1 MMLSNLNLSS
11 LPECNFEVR
20 YVDSVLLN
28 PCAKYQRLLRMG
40 KVARIA
46 ANFSEYIANEP
57 KVSYRD
63 GRYFVFDG
71 QNTIEARK
79 TCNGGRDLPI
89 RCKVFYGHSKE
100 HEALLFAVQTGISS
114 ELTAGEQL
122 RAKLVAHE
130 ENACDFAAVTE
141 NTGVRFA
148 LDGIRAPWK
157 IYCIRSAYYIYKSY
171 GAALYREMLSILVD
185 VWDGDSDSFLSG
197 ILHGMARF
205 LALYQGEYSRERLVW
220 PAAHGASQDHHPA
233 GTERHW
239 QRGGSPHETDPVHL
253 QRCWSCSQSALQA
266 VMSMIPVNRKFLRG
280 DIYYANL
287 EPHLGSEQGGIRPVV
302 VVQNN
307 TANCYSPNLIVAPVT
322 SNTAKKPDHQAH
334 VLVDGNRAF
343 LQPSMILA
351 ESVQTISKGRLI
363 RPMGRLSI
371 PELIRLNYALLYQL
385 DLNEW
390 VWRKEAYERYLRYH
404 R

>member
-1 MMLSNLNLSS
+1 MRNGSLDDVRGTGCQRGLIRRWNSIFKEYPDVFEDSDCRKIIHDLTEDAVQYLLKMKGENAMMLSNLNLSS

-28 PCAKYQRLLRMG
+28 PCAEYQRLLRMG
-40 KVARIA
+40 KVAKIA

-89 RCKVFYGHSKE
+89 RCKVFYGLSKE

-130 ENACDFAAVTE
+130 GNACDFVSVTE
-141 NTGVRFA
+141 DTGVRFA

-171 GAALYREMLSILVD
+171 GASLYREMLSVLVD
-185 VWDGDSDSFLSG
+185 AWGGDSDSFLSG

-205 LALYQGEYSRERLVW
+205 LALYQGEYSRERLILRLRTV
-220 PAAHGASQDHHPA
+220 HPKTITRLA
-233 GTERHW
+233 QNDIGNVADRHMK
-239 QRGGSPHETDPVHL
+239 Q
-253 QRCWSCSQSALQA
+253 
-266 VMSMIPVNRKFLRG
+266 I
-280 DIYYANL
+280 
-287 EPHLGSEQGGIRPVV
+287 
-302 VVQNN
+302 
-307 TANCYSPNLIVAPVT
+307 
-322 SNTAKKPDHQAH
+322 
-334 VLVDGNRAF
+334 
-343 LQPSMILA
+343 
-351 ESVQTISKGRLI
+351 
-363 RPMGRLSI
+363 LSI
-371 PELIRLNYALLYQL
+371 YNGAGRTHNLPCKR
-385 DLNEW
+385 
-390 VWRKEAYERYLRYH
+390 
-404 R
+404 

>member
-28 PCAKYQRLLRMG
+28 PCAEYQRLLRMG

-89 RCKVFYGHSKE
+89 RCKVFYGLSKE

-130 ENACDFAAVTE
+130 ENACDFVSVTE
-141 NTGVRFA
+141 DTGVRFA

-185 VWDGDSDSFLSG
+185 AWDGDSDSFLSG

-205 LALYQGEYSRERLVW
+205 LALYQGEYSRERLILRLRTVHPKTITRLAQNDTGNVADRHMKQMDKDFMLHYFNKAVQPEW
-220 PAAHGASQDHHPA
+220 EELLKTPRYQPAASKRDTIAREFFRMLNDEQK
-233 GTERHW
+233 
-239 QRGGSPHETDPVHL
+239 
-253 QRCWSCSQSALQA
+253 
-266 VMSMIPVNRKFLRG
+266 RK
-280 DIYYANL
+280 Y
-287 EPHLGSEQGGIRPVV
+287 
-302 VVQNN
+302 
-307 TANCYSPNLIVAPVT
+307 
-322 SNTAKKPDHQAH
+322 
-334 VLVDGNRAF
+334 
-343 LQPSMILA
+343 
-351 ESVQTISKGRLI
+351 
-363 RPMGRLSI
+363 
-371 PELIRLNYALLYQL
+371 L
-385 DLNEW
+385 DLESAAISAECDIA
-390 VWRKEAYERYLRYH
+390 EALYMKGAADREMMIR
-404 R
+404 

>member
-28 PCAKYQRLLRMG
+28 PCAEYQRLLRMG

-89 RCKVFYGHSKE
+89 RCKVFYGLSKE

-114 ELTAGEQL
+114 ELTAGERL

-130 ENACDFAAVTE
+130 ENACDFVSVTE
-141 NTGVRFA
+141 DTGVRFA

-171 GAALYREMLSILVD
+171 GASLYHEMLSVLVD
-185 VWDGDSDSFLSG
+185 AWGGDSDSFLSG

-205 LALYQGEYSRERLVW
+205 LALYQGEYSR
-220 PAAHGASQDHHPA
+220 D
-233 GTERHW
+233 
-239 QRGGSPHETDPVHL
+239 
-253 QRCWSCSQSALQA
+253 
-266 VMSMIPVNRKFLRG
+266 
-280 DIYYANL
+280 
-287 EPHLGSEQGGIRPVV
+287 
-302 VVQNN
+302 
-307 TANCYSPNLIVAPVT
+307 
-322 SNTAKKPDHQAH
+322 
-334 VLVDGNRAF
+334 
-343 LQPSMILA
+343 
-351 ESVQTISKGRLI
+351 RLI
-363 RPMGRLSI
+363 LRLHTVHPKTITRLAQNDTGNVADRHMKQILSI
-371 PELIRLNYALLYQL
+371 YNGAGRAHSLPCKR
-385 DLNEW
+385 
-390 VWRKEAYERYLRYH
+390 
-404 R
+404 